1 MEELRELVEPMSE
14 STRQKVI
21 GENVAQVYGL

>member
-1 MEELRELVEPMSE
+1 LRELVEPMSA

-21 GENVAQVYGL
+21 GENVARVYSL